1 MEKVKLTK
9 IGNSQGFRISKR
21 IMEKAKLKLNDE
33 KEVFVN
39 ESNEIVIRSTKKPR
53 EGWEEQLIKAGSL
66 DDHEKLIPDFF
77 EDENFEDWTW

>member
-21 IMEKAKLKLNDE
+21 IMEKAQLKINDE

-39 ESNEIVIRSTKKPR
+39 EKNEIVIRSSKKPR
-53 EGWEEQLIKAGSL
+53 EGWEEQIRKIGSDNSIGIK
-66 DDHEKLIPDFF
+66 DIF
-77 EDENFEDWTW
+77 EDENFDDWTW